1 VYDLATMTRPIMVAV
16 GGDSGTGKATLCE
29 GLRAIFGDE
38 RCVEVRLDGYFA
50 LNRAQRNAVGITA
63 LDPRAH
69 NFAAMDDDLRQLAH
83 GRAIVKPVY
92 DHLKGATN
100 GNETIEPREIVLV
113 QGLFPLYT
121 WGLRSLFDVSVWME
135 PHAQLKTAW
144 TMHRDTSERA
154 YRPEQVHAELDRRR
168 GDYEHYIAPQAQ
180 YADIRASYAPHG
192 VTFDKSGR
200 LPPLDYS
207 DFASGATRLRTVH
220 DGSGQYPR
228 TIIEVDGDIA
238 AATAEPIEDAL
249 FNRIDARHARTRPA
263 SLGTYSDPSGKH
275 VSHALALA
283 QLLVAR
289 RIGLVADRLSQAVA
303 V

>member
-1 VYDLATMTRPIMVAV
+1 MVAV
-16 GGDSGTGKATLCE
+16 GGDSGTGKATFCE
-29 GLRAIFGDE
+29 GLRAIFGEE

-50 LNRAQRNAVGITA
+50 LNRAQRNAVSITA

-92 DHLKGATN
+92 DHLRGSTN

-144 TMHRDTSERA
+144 TIHRDTTERA
-154 YRPEQVHAELDRRR
+154 YRVEQVQAEIDRRR
-168 GDYEHYIAPQAQ
+168 QDYEHYIAPQAQ

-192 VTFDKSGR
+192 VTFHKSSR
-200 LPPLDYS
+200 LPPLDYA
-207 DFASGATRLRTVH
+207 DFASSATHLRTVD
-220 DGSGQYPR
+220 DGSGPYPR
-228 TIIEVDGDIA
+228 TIIEVDADID

-249 FNRIDARHARTRPA
+249 FSRIDTPHTRMRPA
-263 SLGTYSDPSGKH
+263 SLGTYTDPTGKH
-275 VSHALALA
+275 VSHTLALA

-289 RIGLVADRLSQAVA
+289 RIGLVAERLSEAVG